1 MEDFLLKYN
10 ESQDEDTFQEK
21 FIGDPNLLPLP
32 DRQELEYRYQ
42 VLDETVPQL
51 AERFRLTVHALQ
63 LYIDDNK
70 LKPRK
75 LTTDEEFTEL
85 EEFLKQELDKQRVK
99 VAGLAIYQ
107 SIKAWYTLLQNENTL
122 LASAKRSIEAL
133 SQELI
138 PDTKTL
144 SQLASVQDKLFS
156 KQQGLLNILN
166 IFDKE
171 SSSNLSDI
179 IASALQRIDGDGY
192 SLPNSK

>member
-1 MEDFLLKYN
+1 MKDFLLKYN
-10 ESQDEDTFQEK
+10 ESQDEDIFQEK
-21 FIGDPNLLPLP
+21 FIGDPNLLPPP

-42 VLDETVPQL
+42 VLDETIPQL

-192 SLPNSK
+192 NLPNSK